1 MGLLILNLSLGFSL
15 ILKLFLITRLLIFSC
30 HVFFTC
36 HPVRMAIFLILIC
49 SFVRIL
55 IFKISY
61 SWIFF
66 LLVLMFL
73 GGVMV
78 IVIYI
83 TSLAANEKNP
93 YVALPNN
100 LLFFFAAFLPLIDTR
115 AAQKSTSSF
124 AFVKIIYEVEF
135 FFCLI
140 LCFFFLLVT
149 LIRVVKLVKLEEG
162 PLVKRLLKSN
172 L

>member
-1 MGLLILNLSLGFSL
+1 
-15 ILKLFLITRLLIFSC
+15 
-30 HVFFTC
+30 
-36 HPVRMAIFLILIC
+36 
-49 SFVRIL
+49 
-55 IFKISY
+55 
-61 SWIFF
+61 
-66 LLVLMFL
+66 
-73 GGVMV
+73 MV

-83 TSLAANEKNP
+83 TSLAANEKSP
-93 YVALPNN
+93 YLALPNN
-100 LLFFFAAFLPLIDTR
+100 LFIFFFAAFPPLMDTR

-172 L
+172 LQKKYMLVKHKIP

>member
-1 MGLLILNLSLGFSL
+1 
-15 ILKLFLITRLLIFSC
+15 
-30 HVFFTC
+30 
-36 HPVRMAIFLILIC
+36 
-49 SFVRIL
+49 
-55 IFKISY
+55 
-61 SWIFF
+61 
-66 LLVLMFL
+66 
-73 GGVMV
+73 MV

-93 YVALPNN
+93 YLALPNN
-100 LLFFFAAFLPLIDTR
+100 LFIFFFAAFLPLIDTR

-135 FFCLI
+135 FFCLA
-140 LCFFFLLVT
+140 LCFFFLLVA

-172 L
+172 LQKNICLSSIKYL